1 MTVTKRSKAVIG
13 WMLCAATLMATGMAS
28 MNAGVVEAQAVPSYS
43 EYQRKVASANDL
55 KAQLA
60 GASAD
65 LQDQIIALDDLTE
78 NQIPAAQDAVDQAN
92 AAAES
97 AKAAAD
103 AAAERLQAAQK
114 DRQDLQAQIEQT
126 GADYDD
132 AQAAVAQLARE
143 SFHGSNAS
151 KVMSVVTNSSTADD
165 FVQKMQADAAVTR
178 SEANAANDAA
188 TSLNTSMNRG
198 QRLEAIEQEITTL
211 KTQADQQAAVA
222 QQAAADAQA
231 KQQQLTALREEGD
244 RKRAELEARVEQ
256 LKDASAKEA
265 AEVVLMKSQI
275 DSYNEQLAAAQK
287 QAQQEAAQNATQ
299 GQDSSASKPS
309 SKPSSGG
316 SSSGGSSSGGSGS
329 SSAGMNYSVPGNCAP
344 FSKSCYGHTTH
355 DYSSTYPVGQCT
367 WWAYLRRHQL
377 NLPVGTQFGNGKD
390 WANSARSYGYYVN
403 TTPHVG
409 AIMVFRAGQLG
420 VSSLYGHV
428 AIVER
433 INADGSVYIS
443 ESGSGFGGR
452 VHYRNIQNPGNFQY
466 IHT

>member
-211 KTQADQQAAVA
+211 KTQADQQAAAA